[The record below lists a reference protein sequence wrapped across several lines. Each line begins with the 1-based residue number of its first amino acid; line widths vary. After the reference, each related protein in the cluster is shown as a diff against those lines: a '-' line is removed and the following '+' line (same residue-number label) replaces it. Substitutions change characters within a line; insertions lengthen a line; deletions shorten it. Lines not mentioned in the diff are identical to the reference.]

1 MYENNYNPN
10 INKTIIYYDEMTD
23 ALINAIPDNKSNPRI
38 LDLGCGTGGL
48 VTKIFKRFPKA
59 HVVCVDIS
67 NVMIEIAKEN
77 LSDYDNVEFIQDDFT
92 KMKFTSNYDAV
103 ISSVTLNYLS
113 YESKKK
119 LLEKVY
125 DALNKG
131 GVFYNADFL
140 MPNSKYNDI
149 LNQRKFEEYLK
160 EKDILIQNA
169 TDNEKTKKYTSSFTV
184 LGIIKL
190 LDSIGFKE
198 IDLIWKYYSNGVLG
212 GTKL

>member
-1 MYENNYNPN
+1 MSENTYNPN

-23 ALINAIPDNKSNPRI
+23 ALINAIPDNKENPRI

-48 VTKIFKRFPKA
+48 VKKIFKRFPKA
-59 HVVCVDIS
+59 QVVCVDIS
-67 NVMIEIAKEN
+67 DLMIKIAKEN
-77 LSDYDNVEFIQDDFT
+77 LSQYNNIEFIQDDFT
-92 KMKFTSNYDAV
+92 KMNFIHKYDAV

-113 YESKKK
+113 YDSKKE
-119 LLEKVY
+119 LLEKIY
-125 DALNKG
+125 NALNKG

-149 LNQRKFEEYLK
+149 LNHRKFEEYLK

-169 TDNEKTKKYTSSFTV
+169 TNDEKIKKYTSSFSV
-184 LGIIKL
+184 LGIINL